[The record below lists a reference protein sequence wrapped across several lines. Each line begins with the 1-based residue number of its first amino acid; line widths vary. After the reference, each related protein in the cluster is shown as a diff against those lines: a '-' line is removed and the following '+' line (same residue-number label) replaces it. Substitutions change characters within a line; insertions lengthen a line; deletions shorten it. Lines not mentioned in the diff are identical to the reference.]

1 MAEIPTTTTAK
12 LRLSPAACGI
22 VPRWLGAIGAILG
35 LGIAAGLAEPAG
47 WELGGTINTFS
58 YLVWALW
65 LIAVGVTLLVRRTG
79 PAPAQHVAPRL
90 APAAAL

>member
-1 MAEIPTTTTAK
+1 MILRTAV
-12 LRLSPAACGI
+12 LPW
-22 VPRWLGAIGAILG
+22 WLGASGAVLA

-65 LIAVGVTLLVRRTG
+65 LVAVGVTLLVRRAE
-79 PAPAQHVAPRL
+79 PAPAQHVAPRP